1 MAESNQDS
9 QVERVEKTE
18 IEWQEQLTPQE
29 FQITRQAGTEQ
40 AFTGIYWD
48 TKTPGIYNC
57 KCCNTPLFDSNT
69 KYDSGS
75 GWPSFYAP
83 IEASVV
89 NTHEDARNAADRSHV
104 CGM

>member
-40 AFTGIYWD
+40 AFTTRVD
-48 TKTPGIYNC
+48 PGS
-57 KCCNTPLFDSNT
+57 PPWL
-69 KYDSGS
+69 
-75 GWPSFYAP
+75 PP
-83 IEASVV
+83 RPASVPCRGG
-89 NTHEDARNAADRSHV
+89 RNWWRRRV
-104 CGM
+104 LPPGPLRLFRKPV